1 MKDVKNMRGKKMKTE
16 KMIFNNKEIII
27 KYDIINKTLKIGSE
41 IFFPSIQDLNY
52 FINKLSDISE
62 EMKNEI

>member
-1 MKDVKNMRGKKMKTE
+1 MKTE
-16 KMIFNNKEIII
+16 KLIFNNKELVI
-27 KYDIINKTLKIGSE
+27 KYDTVNKTVKIGDE

>member
-1 MKDVKNMRGKKMKTE
+1 MKTE